1 MSNFEVSVDKDYTVF
16 CAGHFVTYDG
26 DKCESLHGHNYR
38 AAARLAGGLDDDGMV
53 FDFVTLKRLLRA
65 ICDRLDHRMLLP
77 RHNSRLELVEGEE
90 AVTVRYKQKRYQ
102 FPREDVV
109 LLPIANTT
117 AELLAAWVAE
127 ELAAAILA
135 SGRAV
140 PELLEVEIAESF
152 GQSAICRR
160 PLVAR

>member
-1 MSNFEVSVDKDYTVF
+1 MTSFEVSVGKDYTVF

-38 AAARLAGGLDDDGMV
+38 AAARLAGGLDEDGMV

-77 RHNSRLELVEGEE
+77 RHNPRLALAEGAES
-90 AVTVRYKQKRYQ
+90 VTVRYKQKTYV
-102 FPREDVV
+102 FPREDVI

-117 AELLAAWVAE
+117 AELLAAWVAD

-135 SGRAV
+135 SGRKA
-140 PELLEVEIAESF
+140 PELVEVEIAESF
-152 GQSAICRR
+152 GQAATCRR
-160 PLVAR
+160 AVAAR

>member
-1 MSNFEVSVDKDYTVF
+1 MTTFEVSVSKDYTVF

-26 DKCESLHGHNYR
+26 DKCEPLHGHNYR
-38 AAARLAGGLDDDGMV
+38 AAARLVGALNDDGMV

-77 RHNSRLELVEGEE
+77 RHNARLELSESDE
-90 AVTVRYKQKRYQ
+90 AVTVRYKQKTYL

-117 AELLAAWVAE
+117 AELLATWVAD
-127 ELAAAILA
+127 ELVAAILA
-135 SGRAV
+135 TGRAV
-140 PELLEVEIAESF
+140 PDLVEVEIAESF

-160 PLVAR
+160 TVSAR